1 MGQIKAHSPPTS
13 LNSTRGLGKLGV
25 SANTP
30 ETHPSY
36 LSNKRAPKQQQQVRL
51 GWIHAYAVWAFAIMK
66 TQYTCMR
73 SAICRCTS
81 HAWWHVIGSGVV
93 LVRFTQWQTPETRTV
108 LKCIHFWYWH
118 RVSIVQRLQ
127 VAALCQFSLWKPKQ
141 ESTTCIVQW
150 LQRVHACLQRRWCLH
165 GGIKHVSAFSVES
178 LVCLVFCPSHPL
190 FLPLILDMNSE
201 PVVESKQ
208 PTHQCTQWLLIK
220 SQTVLSYIAPMG
232 LGNRKERA
240 RLDRCCFLAARLR
253 GWG

>member
-1 MGQIKAHSPPTS
+1 MHDGTWLA
-13 LNSTRGLGKLGV
+13 LGV
-25 SANTP
+25 CLSASHSGKHQRQGPRLNAYIFDTDT
-30 ETHPSY
+30 E
-36 LSNKRAPKQQQQVRL
+36 LSLYKGFRWLHYASSPYENPNKRAQL
-51 GWIHAYAVWAFAIMK
+51 
-66 TQYTCMR
+66 
-73 SAICRCTS
+73 
-81 HAWWHVIGSGVV
+81 
-93 LVRFTQWQTPETRTV
+93 
-108 LKCIHFWYWH
+108 
-118 RVSIVQRLQ
+118 
-127 VAALCQFSLWKPKQ
+127 
-141 ESTTCIVQW
+141 CIVQW

-165 GGIKHVSAFSVES
+165 GGIQHVSAFSLES
-178 LVCLVFCPSHPL
+178 LFCLVFCPSHPL